1 MRTVPRDFTDHN
13 LTPVFPCSVRIVRK
27 QRRSRRRRRVSVRR
41 GTIHGRRVSEV
52 PFAGGGLEQVK
63 GTLQAVLT
71 HYEEECTFHA
81 VTCQR
86 CSGTVLQQDLPRH
99 YRADC
104 HGSVIGSATGDAT
117 ILQGAVLGTD
127 DIGSSIDAFKALLSN
142 FYEDRLPAIQSTINE
157 LLETARSTDSAIGAI
172 RVSCEESEQRITQ
185 ATRQLSATFA
195 TQLQSQQC
203 ALSASLKEN
212 FPINEIS
219 QEVMN
224 HGRRIDEMTK
234 ALSDSKRSL
243 SDQIAQATRE
253 LSATLGRELQY
264 QQATMASDLKKHLDM
279 NETSEQV
286 KSQCMRIDAIAKK
299 LHDLELRSSHQLAEA
314 VEELSKTFAKKLES
328 QRRQLCTHL
337 KQMSELETSSPA
349 AAGTT
354 STSEMPWRLE
364 KRHIL
369 RKLELVA
376 TDSHAYLELLR
387 TIADQKLQRP
397 VVEYRPVLPD
407 SLAGTKIMPP
417 LMGNGENEEGY
428 TVSITNVY
436 DVVKSEQFIFL
447 LNRWYRRDRY
457 LQVATYGW
465 SCYVEQTLTVCVK
478 WGTTT
483 QGLCSASQ
491 EARVWVKHP
500 DYPKKEN
507 LHASLENVGAP
518 QDKVVDALATMSRKV
533 TGLNATPLGA
543 TSVRV
548 EWRAPAEDAIGYN
561 VRAVSLNAHN
571 LEINTS
577 DTSIV
582 VHGLVPESQYVLSVS
597 PFIVESGIVIA
608 GAPAN
613 STVTTGVVRK

>member
-1 MRTVPRDFTDHN
+1 MPDGNLHRVRGFVSGVNWRVTKFATAVPHH
-13 LTPVFPCSVRIVRK
+13 LTCGLCRVISPTTILLPCSHALCESCASNGVLEGDDVCPFDAEPFTAEECPRFHLQAAASNKLRACCWNE
-27 QRRSRRRRRVSVRR
+27 
-41 GTIHGRRVSEV
+41 THGCT
-52 PFAGGGLEQVK
+52 FAG
-63 GTLQAVLT
+63 TLHAVLT

-86 CSGTVLQQDLPRH
+86 CSGTVLQQELPRD

-185 ATRQLSATFA
+185 ATRQPSATFA

-219 QEVMN
+219 EEVMN
-224 HGRRIDEMTK
+224 HGRRIDEMTR
-234 ALSDSKRSL
+234 ALSDSKPSL

-436 DVVKSEQFIFL
+436 DVVKSDQFIFL

-507 LHASLENVGAP
+507 LHVRKLGSVGSRAALLGFQENFALNLLE
-518 QDKVVDALATMSRKV
+518 
-533 TGLNATPLGA
+533 
-543 TSVRV
+543 
-548 EWRAPAEDAIGYN
+548 
-561 VRAVSLNAHN
+561 
-571 LEINTS
+571 LERS
-577 DTSIV
+577 
-582 VHGLVPESQYVLSVS
+582 GLVRDAKLTLIVLLK
-597 PFIVESGIVIA
+597 I
-608 GAPAN
+608 
-613 STVTTGVVRK
+613 